1 MEALV
6 DRLEASSREHES
18 YSIECTD
25 PQNKALELA
34 VALAYLKAALMAARY
49 APTLAVGGG
58 K

>member
-1 MEALV
+1 MDALV
-6 DRLEASSREHES
+6 DRLEANIREHES

-25 PQNKALELA
+25 PTAKALELA
-34 VALAYLKAALMAARY
+34 VALAYSKAALMAARY

>member
-1 MEALV
+1 MDALV
-6 DRLEASSREHES
+6 DRLEAQSIEHEGNA
-18 YSIECTD
+18 IETSD